1 MLGFFSTC
9 CPAAVGRLVQQLYG
23 KPSDL
28 PVDVPNEVVDDADRV
43 ILDTA
48 HFLGGPR
55 KRPLS
60 SRTLSGSW
68 AIDLWTSSTV
78 VAPFS
83 IASVMN
89 LTRVFHLPVRSV
101 AIAGS
106 SEKRLQQRT
115 CLLPILC
122 RARRLSRVVASA
134 GITTS
139 ARLPAR
145 EQWPQEASH
154 PSVSAP
160 LRRTHHARR
169 RARDRLGSIC
179 QRLVRFPWGGTAE
192 SAVRTTTWMR
202 SEERAASAA
211 RATMPVWHDVLL
223 PGFALSSL
231 AVLSTR
237 GGSQHAGGTERLVGR
252 PAAREVCCPV
262 GVLQEEADGVV
273 SALSHLAVDGKR
285 SVTRQLFEPPA

>member
-1 MLGFFSTC
+1 MLGFFSSC

-83 IASVMN
+83 IASAMN
-89 LTRVFHLPVRSV
+89 LTRVFRLAVWSV

-106 SEKRLQQRT
+106 SEKKLKQRT
-115 CLLPILC
+115 CVLPTLRGGAETQPGCLIGGNHDL
-122 RARRLSRVVASA
+122 RAFASPRTEA
-134 GITTS
+134 
-139 ARLPAR
+139 AK
-145 EQWPQEASH
+145 ASH
-154 PSVSAP
+154 PVPQRALSGE
-160 LRRTHHARR
+160 LTDARR
-169 RARDRLGSIC
+169 RPPGGRLGSIC
-179 QRLVRFPWGGTAE
+179 Q
-192 SAVRTTTWMR
+192 
-202 SEERAASAA
+202 
-211 RATMPVWHDVLL
+211 
-223 PGFALSSL
+223 
-231 AVLSTR
+231 
-237 GGSQHAGGTERLVGR
+237 
-252 PAAREVCCPV
+252 
-262 GVLQEEADGVV
+262 
-273 SALSHLAVDGKR
+273 
-285 SVTRQLFEPPA
+285 